1 MSGSDPLVAVIDFDK
16 AGAERRAERIRD
28 RLDLIADNYTS
39 VLPLIREAI
48 EKRDDIALDYRS
60 VGEYVSDRFGGA
72 LTRLGIEVRRE
83 VVRELTDAG
92 LSTRA
97 IAPVFGVSRMAI
109 QRDIEAGVTTVTP
122 EAFTSGPAVNIE
134 TGEVTEPGE
143 SLPVTTEHTFTEKVK
158 IVTGLDGKTYTST
171 PKQPREPKPV
181 LSGEAAAQDAAEQMA
196 MSFGAGLVTMWMLTA
211 PERRAHVIENWPRG
225 QEAAVPPAQE
235 FATPEMFRAIAVAL
249 DQLADE
255 WEKTNV

>member
-1 MSGSDPLVAVIDFDK
+1 MSGSDPLFAVIDFDK

-48 EKRDDIALDYRS
+48 EKRDDIALGYRS

-97 IAPVFGVSRMAI
+97 IAPIVGVH
-109 QRDIEAGVTTVTP
+109 RDTVAEDIRGGGNPPPADPEPSGAVAPGEPIPTTSTLGTVDLD
-122 EAFTSGPAVNIE
+122 
-134 TGEVTEPGE
+134 TGEV
-143 SLPVTTEHTFTEKVK
+143 LDQPVTTETTETFKKK
-158 IVTGLDGKTYTST
+158 ITVGIDGKAY
-171 PKQPREPKPV
+171 PKAEPKADRRRSLV
-181 LSGEAAAQDAAEQMA
+181 EDARNAGWQLRKAVERLERIHQDDRFAKNKVEILAALQPHLD
-196 MSFGAGLVTMWMLTA
+196 F
-211 PERRAHVIENWPRG
+211 AHEVISD
-225 QEAAVPPAQE
+225 
-235 FATPEMFRAIAVAL
+235 L
-249 DQLADE
+249 
-255 WEKTNV
+255 